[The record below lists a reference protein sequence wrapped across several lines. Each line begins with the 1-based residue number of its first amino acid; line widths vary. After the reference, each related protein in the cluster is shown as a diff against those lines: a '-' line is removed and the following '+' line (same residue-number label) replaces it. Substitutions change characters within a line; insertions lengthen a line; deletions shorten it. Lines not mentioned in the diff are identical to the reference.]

1 MNNSASW
8 VSADCVACSPHQMEK
23 SSKVFGCAVGSR
35 LVEVAFDYS
44 SFLAYDSVQ
53 IPNIS
58 GLEGLFRSFLKVW
71 IFSTRNE

>member
-8 VSADCVACSPHQMEK
+8 VSADCVMACSARQMEK
-23 SSKVFGCAVGSR
+23 SSKVFGCVVGSR

-44 SFLAYDSVQ
+44 SVLAYDSVL

-58 GLEGLFRSFLKVW
+58 GLEGLF
-71 IFSTRNE
+71 